1 MTEFTLIYDK
11 FLSKLTDFSLAR
23 LDKDVLESDLQERLI
38 TALSD
43 FAQLPEEKTEVDLST
58 KTFTNGL
65 SVEEQNIIATLMV
78 INYLDKY
85 ILSEDNMRILLNSK
99 DYKQYSQAAL
109 LKELKATKSEY
120 QSDVD
125 AKLNSYS
132 FRQKFRKKR
141 KMNSKSYTFYLT
153 ELKNRVFKILP
164 LCEEKN
170 DYIDKYLENLI
181 IELKGLPKAYP
192 EVFDSQSAW
201 YVRVLSSL
209 FTFYED
215 FSIAELHS
223 VDGVQRVRRIILSL
237 VNLIDKEVGR

>member
-109 LKELKATKSEY
+109 LKEVKATKSEY

-132 FRQKFRKKR
+132 FRQKFRKK
-141 KMNSKSYTFYLT
+141 KKD
-153 ELKNRVFKILP
+153 E
-164 LCEEKN
+164 
-170 DYIDKYLENLI
+170 
-181 IELKGLPKAYP
+181 
-192 EVFDSQSAW
+192 Q
-201 YVRVLSSL
+201 
-209 FTFYED
+209 
-215 FSIAELHS
+215 
-223 VDGVQRVRRIILSL
+223 
-237 VNLIDKEVGR
+237 

>member
-43 FAQLPEEKTEVDLST
+43 FAQLPEEKTEVDLIK

-132 FRQKFRKKR
+132 FRQKFRKK
-141 KMNSKSYTFYLT
+141 KKD
-153 ELKNRVFKILP
+153 E
-164 LCEEKN
+164 
-170 DYIDKYLENLI
+170 
-181 IELKGLPKAYP
+181 
-192 EVFDSQSAW
+192 
-201 YVRVLSSL
+201 
-209 FTFYED
+209 
-215 FSIAELHS
+215 
-223 VDGVQRVRRIILSL
+223 
-237 VNLIDKEVGR
+237 